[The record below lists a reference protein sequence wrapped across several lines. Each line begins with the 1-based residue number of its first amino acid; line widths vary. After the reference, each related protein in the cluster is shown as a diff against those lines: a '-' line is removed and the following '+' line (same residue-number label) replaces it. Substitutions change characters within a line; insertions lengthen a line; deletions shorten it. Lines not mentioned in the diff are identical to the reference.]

1 MNTIKSTLVLKEHYP
16 EMEIKVFYID
26 IRAFGKG
33 FEDLFTRSRSL
44 GVQYIRGLPGKV
56 VETCERGLRVAVD
69 NSAKGKISF
78 HDLDM
83 LVLAVGMKPSR
94 TTKKL
99 QEMFGLQLSPDGF
112 FLEAH
117 PKLQPVDAATRGIF
131 FAGCAEGPKDIK
143 DSVTQGSAAVARVI
157 RLLHRGEMLS
167 DPITAEVIGENCKIC
182 GQCAEVCPYGA
193 ISVDVKRKIVAS
205 VNPAACSGCGTCSAE
220 CKFDA
225 IIMNHFTDEQITA
238 QIDSMLSERPESKVL
253 AFACNWCSYAGAD
266 YAGVSR
272 LQYPPNVRLIRT
284 MCSGRVDESFIWDGF
299 ARGAPI
305 ILVSGCHIGDCHY
318 INANQWTV
326 KRIDKIRRKM
336 EKLGIRP
343 ERLQLEWVSAAEGSR
358 FAKVMEQMEKLR
370 CAVTQEEIAQT
381 VKVLADK
388 SEKQ

>member
-1 MNTIKSTLVLKEHYP
+1 
-16 EMEIKVFYID
+16 
-26 IRAFGKG
+26 
-33 FEDLFTRSRSL
+33 
-44 GVQYIRGLPGKV
+44 
-56 VETCERGLRVAVD
+56 
-69 NSAKGKISF
+69 
-78 HDLDM
+78 
-83 LVLAVGMKPSR
+83 
-94 TTKKL
+94 
-99 QEMFGLQLSPDGF
+99 
-112 FLEAH
+112 
-117 PKLQPVDAATRGIF
+117 
-131 FAGCAEGPKDIK
+131 
-143 DSVTQGSAAVARVI
+143 
-157 RLLHRGEMLS
+157 MLS
-167 DPITAEVIGENCKIC
+167 DPITAEVIAEKCKIC